1 MKHTNTVRVKSS
13 LAAIAFIVAVAVPV
27 THGAPIKYSASGN
40 YTGLPGKSDAIR
52 GVCFYHLQ
60 DGFGGT
66 TSYKAAYFAFGIG
79 KIEGDASIS
88 GNKLYLKIKKTENGY
103 PLNITYLANGDINL
117 PVSGLI
123 NWLKGTS
130 ALWTSSNYSDQLV
143 TAQEAAKNEITKP
156 KILDHTDYITSESF
170 LSKEDMAPG
179 SHKIT
184 VSVEIP
190 DEDRRCAYTTE
201 VSK

>member
-1 MKHTNTVRVKSS
+1 MKHTNAVRVKSS

-27 THGAPIKYSASGN
+27 AHGAPIKYSASGN
-40 YTGLPGKSDAIR
+40 YTGLPGKFDVIR
-52 GVCFYHLQ
+52 GVCIYRLG
-60 DGFGGT
+60 D
-66 TSYKAAYFAFGIG
+66 SEPYKAAYFAFDIG
-79 KIEGDASIS
+79 NIEGDATIS
-88 GNKLYLKIKKTENGY
+88 GDKLTLKIQKTKNGY
-103 PLNITYLANGDINL
+103 PSYITYLANGDINL